1 MVRAVDLVVRATSV
15 PGVGAADQAVDLE
28 AEAEVPADSAETWED
43 LPAEGAVKMDR
54 TMVLAV
60 RLVMFRAAARTNPAE
75 VTTKTHDPDSPDRNC
90 RVQADR
96 AGADKADLADREEE
110 DRAVLAVPEDRAV
123 SEGNEGV
130 EGRRCSPTL
139 SQRAKSSQLRRS

>member
-75 VTTKTHDPDSPDRNC
+75 VTTKTHDPDSPDQNC
-90 RVQADR
+90 RVQ
-96 AGADKADLADREEE
+96 ADLADREEE

-139 SQRAKSSQLRRS
+139 SQRAKSSLLRRS